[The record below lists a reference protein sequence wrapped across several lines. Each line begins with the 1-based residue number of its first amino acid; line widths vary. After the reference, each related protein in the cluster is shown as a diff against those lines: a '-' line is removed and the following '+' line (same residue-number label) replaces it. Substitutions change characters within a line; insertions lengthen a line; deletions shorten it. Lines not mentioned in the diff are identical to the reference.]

1 MKRKVLLLLVLIM
14 SVSLLLAACTTEP
27 ATTPDPPNLPAYDL
41 EIAQAVEPESINVP
55 SFIDFRIKQAAVYD
69 NTLLLIYQNMVDR
82 VTNKIVLFDLIDDSF
97 ALVAE
102 NQYQFWGAEKVY
114 MTDQTVAIQGD
125 IAVLVIDRATNAF
138 RYEELQDPQT
148 PYSIVKDDAFNQT
161 LLSFG
166 DRIEVSLNGFESLQ
180 YDQDETSAFAF
191 EWFEDQYIA
200 YYNEHG
206 AVLNIIDTI
215 EAKLVS
221 LDLQNYY
228 PEGLVDY
235 QRVNWLSS
243 SKLILTAL
251 CENGVTLQVINVAT
265 GELEYT
271 YTFADD
277 GYIFDIVGDT
287 VFIMDI
293 EERFVVKSISVADY
307 SITELASCD
316 EPIQFAFYNEVDNSL
331 YFDVYL
337 HAELQQDIYRVE
349 GLDIPIATLAPTG
362 ESMYDNDQAVV
373 QDIEKVT
380 LTKN

>member
-114 MTDQTVAIQGD
+114 MTDQTVAVQGD
-125 IAVLVIDRATNAF
+125 IAILVIDRATNAF

-148 PYSIVKDDAFNQT
+148 PYFIVKDDAFNQT
-161 LLSFG
+161 LLSFD

-180 YDQDETSAFAF
+180 YDHGATNPFGF

-200 YYNEHG
+200 YFDEHG
-206 AVLNIIDTI
+206 TVLNIIDTI

-228 PEGLVDY
+228 PEGLVD
-235 QRVNWLSS
+235 
-243 SKLILTAL
+243 
-251 CENGVTLQVINVAT
+251 
-265 GELEYT
+265 
-271 YTFADD
+271 
-277 GYIFDIVGDT
+277 
-287 VFIMDI
+287 
-293 EERFVVKSISVADY
+293 
-307 SITELASCD
+307 
-316 EPIQFAFYNEVDNSL
+316 
-331 YFDVYL
+331 
-337 HAELQQDIYRVE
+337 
-349 GLDIPIATLAPTG
+349 
-362 ESMYDNDQAVV
+362 
-373 QDIEKVT
+373 
-380 LTKN
+380 